1 MIKIKHIDGHK
12 FEATNGKEILVI
24 DTDKFSP
31 VELFIT
37 GMGNCSLFDVVEM
50 AKNKGFE
57 ISKAKMEIEYKRRD
71 TFPKIFTEFHFI
83 YKFNTNADNVTAK
96 RWVLSSLETYC
107 STINTVRATS
117 KIFYT
122 IIVNGETIAYKE
134 SIISGNGGE
143 MTLESFHDDDDGFGC
158 ACCNA

>member
-1 MIKIKHIDGHK
+1 MIKIKHIDSK
-12 FEATNGKEILVI
+12 KYEATNGKEVLVI
-24 DTDKFSP
+24 DAEKYSP

-50 AKNKGFE
+50 AKNKGYE
-57 ISKAKMEIEYKRRD
+57 IKAEMEIESKRRD

-83 YKFNTNADNVTAK
+83 YKLKSNADNITAK

-122 IIVNGETIAYKE
+122 IILNDETIAYKE
-134 SIISGNGGE
+134 SIISGNGGDLS
-143 MTLESFHDDDDGFGC
+143 LESFHDDDDGFGC

>member
-1 MIKIKHIDGHK
+1 MIKIRHIDDTK
-12 FEATNGKEILVI
+12 YEATNEKEVLII
-24 DTDKFSP
+24 DTKKYSP

-50 AKNKGFE
+50 AKNRDFE
-57 ISKAKMEIEYKRRD
+57 IKNAQMEIEFKRRD

-83 YKFNTNADNVTAK
+83 YKFDSNADDVTAK

-122 IIVNGETIAYKE
+122 IIHNNETIAYKE

-143 MTLESFHDDDDGFGC
+143 LGLESFHDDDDGFGC
-158 ACCNA
+158 ACCNS

>member
-1 MIKIKHIDGHK
+1 MIKIKHIDAHK
-12 FEATNGKEILVI
+12 FEATNGKEVLII
-24 DTDKFSP
+24 DADKYSP

-37 GMGNCSLFDVVEM
+37 GMGNCSLFDVVEL

-57 ISKAKMEIEYKRRD
+57 IKAEMEIENKRRD

-83 YKFNTNADNVTAK
+83 YKLESNADSITAK

-107 STINTVRATS
+107 STINTVRNTS
-117 KIFYT
+117 KIYYT
-122 IIVNGETIAYKE
+122 IILNGETIAYKE
-134 SIISGNGGE
+134 SIISGDAKAQLPTFE
-143 MTLESFHDDDDGFGC
+143 DDDEGFGC